1 MSRLVLLLIFLLG
14 LTLFALY
21 NLSPVVLAFLG
32 AKSLPL
38 PLGVWVIVA
47 LATGFFSSLLLSLL
61 FQLSNYFS
69 EQQLQV
75 TQRTLREA
83 ESRIRTL
90 EAESSRYRWQS
101 PESSSPNESRSYST
115 TQTSAADDY
124 LENEDDREGPID
136 DTQELRDNVRNS
148 STYET
153 EQAPTTSSKTGSVY
167 SYSYK
172 EPKNSGVGKTESVYD
187 AEYRV
192 ITPPYRGE
200 PKRNENDWE
209 YNKSGNEEDWGFK
222 DDDEFDD
229 EDDRS
234 PPRS

>member
-14 LTLFALY
+14 LTLFALS
-21 NLSPVVLAFLG
+21 NLSPVVLMFLG

-38 PLGVWVIVA
+38 PLGVWVMAA
-47 LATGFFSSLLLSLL
+47 LATGFFFSLLLSLL
-61 FQLSNYFS
+61 FQLSNYLS

-75 TQRTLREA
+75 AQRTLRSA

-101 PESSSPNESRSYST
+101 PQSSSDGESRSYST
-115 TQTSAADDY
+115 TQTSAEYDY
-124 LENEDDREGPID
+124 LEKEDDEEGPID
-136 DTQELRDNVRNS
+136 DTQEGRDNVRNRT
-148 STYET
+148 TYET
-153 EQAPTTSSKTGSVY
+153 EQAPTSSSKTGSVY

-200 PKRNENDWE
+200 PKKSENDWE
-209 YNKSGNEEDWGFK
+209 YNKSGNDEDWGFE

-234 PPRS
+234 PLRS